1 MSIGPVEYIE
11 LAFPGNQFNGEI
23 LPALQDLV
31 EKNIISIIDLVIV
44 KKDAD
49 GTITIAELSELTE
62 SEAAILE
69 PLRLEISEL
78 LNSDDLI
85 LLAEA
90 LEPNYTAAVMVWE
103 DKWATRF
110 ADAVRDAGG
119 VLVANERVP
128 RDAVMAA
135 IEVAQLN
142 A

>member
-31 EKNIISIIDLVIV
+31 ERDIISIIDLVIV

-49 GTITIAELSELTE
+49 GTITIAELSELSV
-62 SEAAILE
+62 SEAALLE
-69 PLRLEISEL
+69 PLRAEVSEL
-78 LNSDDLI
+78 LNSDDL
-85 LLAEA
+85 LVLAEA
-90 LEPNYTAAVMVWE
+90 LEPNYTAAIMVWE

-110 ADAVRDAGG
+110 AEAVRNSGG

-128 RDAVMAA
+128 RDLVLAA
-135 IEVAQLN
+135 IEAGKSG